1 MRRNGWPVSLMQRLQ
16 EVMAKKVALLLI
28 NSFIYFIISD
38 TLKSLT
44 NK

>member
-1 MRRNGWPVSLMQRLQ
+1 MNFLRSQ
-16 EVMAKKVALLLI
+16 EVTTKKVVLLLI
-28 NSFIYFIISD
+28 NSFINFIISD

>member
-1 MRRNGWPVSLMQRLQ
+1 MNFLRSQ
-16 EVMAKKVALLLI
+16 EVMAKKVVLLLI
-28 NSFIYFIISD
+28 NSFINFIISD

>member
-1 MRRNGWPVSLMQRLQ
+1 MNFLRLQ
-16 EVMAKKVALLLI
+16 EVIAKRVVLLLI
-28 NSFIYFIISD
+28 NFFINFIISD